1 MAINS
6 SGAFSHFP
14 TNEGP
19 VDLPHRLQ
27 PWYDA
32 YMSALFEPDRRQIG
46 HRIRHAE
53 QLILKREQE
62 LCRQRNQLAEQ
73 RALNHALHALKALRS
88 CLGV

>member
-6 SGAFSHFP
+6 SGAFSHFSP
-14 TNEGP
+14 NENQ

-27 PWYDA
+27 PWYEA

-46 HRIRHAE
+46 QRIRHAE
-53 QLILKREQE
+53 QLILRREQD
-62 LCRQRNQLAEQ
+62 LCQQPNQTIEQ
-73 RALNHALHALKALRS
+73 QALNNALHALKALRT